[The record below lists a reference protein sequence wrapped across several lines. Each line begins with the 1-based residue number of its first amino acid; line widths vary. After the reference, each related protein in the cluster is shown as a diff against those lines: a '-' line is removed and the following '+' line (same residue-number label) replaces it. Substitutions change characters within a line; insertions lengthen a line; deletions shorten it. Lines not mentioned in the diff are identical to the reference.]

1 MTLSDAS
8 YALYTGGS
16 GGLFFYVSNGTSDVL
31 SPDAGAA
38 IWNGAFHHVVGTFDG
53 STVRLFVDGIQV
65 GKGTTTNVSISYT
78 GSQSDLLIGT
88 FAGEAS
94 GEFNWQGAIDE
105 VQVFNRA
112 LSTSEIQAIF
122 AAGSAGECKGQP
134 TLSSVAPN
142 TGQQSQQNLSVALTG
157 YFTNWVQGTTTASFR
172 AGITV
177 ASLTV
182 NSATSATAVVNIDPA
197 AATGARNVTLTTG
210 SEVDTLANG
219 LTVNPGPVLV
229 SVTPNSGQQG
239 QQNLAV
245 SLTGSLINW
254 VQATTSVLSIK

>member
-1 MTLSDAS
+1 VTLSDAS

-94 GEFNWQGAIDE
+94 GEFNWQGE
-105 VQVFNRA
+105 
-112 LSTSEIQAIF
+112 
-122 AAGSAGECKGQP
+122 
-134 TLSSVAPN
+134 
-142 TGQQSQQNLSVALTG
+142 
-157 YFTNWVQGTTTASFR
+157 
-172 AGITV
+172 
-177 ASLTV
+177 
-182 NSATSATAVVNIDPA
+182 
-197 AATGARNVTLTTG
+197 
-210 SEVDTLANG
+210 
-219 LTVNPGPVLV
+219 
-229 SVTPNSGQQG
+229 
-239 QQNLAV
+239 
-245 SLTGSLINW
+245 
-254 VQATTSVLSIK
+254 